1 MHIGFFGFGHQKP
14 NRNRSVW
21 ADFGSVSGLFFF
33 PVWLFFMGKNRTEP
47 KMITTNEHEREGG
60 WNSH

>member
-21 ADFGSVSGLFFF
+21 AGFGSVSGLFFF
-33 PVWLFFMGKNRTEP
+33 LVWLFFIGKNRTEP
-47 KMITTNEHEREGG
+47 KMITPSHHGG
-60 WNSH
+60 RNWWW